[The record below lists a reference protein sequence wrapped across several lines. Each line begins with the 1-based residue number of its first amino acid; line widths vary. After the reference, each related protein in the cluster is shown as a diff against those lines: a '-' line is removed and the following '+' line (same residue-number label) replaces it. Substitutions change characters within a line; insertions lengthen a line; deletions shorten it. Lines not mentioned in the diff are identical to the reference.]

1 MANSKII
8 IVEGAQGAGKTT
20 ITDYIRHA
28 IPYTNLY
35 RLSGTA
41 DSTPTGRAKSEKMYI
56 DLVDYIEKLQN
67 MSIHLLFDRTFFT
80 EEIYCR
86 LGFKEYTFNDIYE
99 KLLNRL
105 ANMDFEIYYITL
117 YLSDENEFEK
127 RLNRAGKAKNAYAK
141 FNKQSSINQ
150 QNAYLKMADE
160 IAEKY
165 PQIKVI
171 KLDNCRDENVV
182 KEEIKNMLEWQEK

>member
-67 MSIHLLFDRTFFT
+67 MSINLLFDRTFFT

-86 LGFKEYTFNDIYE
+86 LGFKEYTFSDIYE

-165 PQIKVI
+165 PQINVF
-171 KLDNCRDENVV
+171 KLDNCRDEKVV